1 MTAHETIFAA
11 FALASSNHQDEA
23 RTLLRGSPAAL
34 ETEEGLDLLARI
46 ELSLGNETEARRLWT
61 RAGGSRSRRALTAL
75 DTIEWRHRRL
85 IRALRIPIRVLLPLL
100 IGYEL
105 ARMCF

>member
-23 RTLLRGSPAAL
+23 STLLRGSPAAL

-46 ELSLGNETEARRLWT
+46 ELSFGNEDEARRL
-61 RAGGSRSRRALTAL
+61 
-75 DTIEWRHRRL
+75 
-85 IRALRIPIRVLLPLL
+85 
-100 IGYEL
+100 
-105 ARMCF
+105 